1 MKGLLARLPL
11 PWAHA
16 IGAALAWVIFPLA
29 RRWRVR
35 LTENLALA
43 GYADP
48 AVRRAAVSEAGRMM
62 FEAPKIWLRPRA
74 EILALV
80 RRVTGLEA
88 AAAARA
94 AGKGIVYLTPHYGC
108 FEIALHV
115 VAEQGPITALYREAR
130 EEGLR
135 DLMQSGRERHNVRLA
150 SSTLGGVRQLLAALK
165 RGEAVG
171 ILPDQVPGVGEGE
184 WTEFFGRA
192 AYTMTLAGR
201 LCERRDVASFLVMCT
216 RLPRGEGFDM
226 DVQPLTPARPGESGA
241 RRVNR
246 ALEEAIRAHRPEQYM
261 WSYNRYKRPA
271 GAPPP
276 PPQSAGRP

>member
-1 MKGLLARLPL
+1 MKSLLAHLPL
-11 PWAHA
+11 RWSHA
-16 IGAALAWVIFPLA
+16 LGAVLAWVIFPFA

-35 LTENLALA
+35 LTENLARA
-43 GYADP
+43 GYTDAR
-48 AVRRAAVSEAGRMM
+48 VRRAAVAEAGRMM
-62 FEAPKIWLRPRA
+62 FEAPKIWLRPRE
-74 EILALV
+74 EILALMRNV
-80 RRVTGLEA
+80 RGMEA

-108 FEIALHV
+108 FEVAVHI
-115 VAEQGPITALYREAR
+115 VAEHGPITALYRAAHD
-130 EEGLR
+130 EELR
-135 DLMQSGRERHNVRLA
+135 DLMQMGRERHNVKLA

-184 WTEFFGRA
+184 WTEFFGRP

-201 LCERRDVASFLVMCT
+201 LCERADVAPFLVMCT
-216 RLPRGEGFDM
+216 RLAHGEGYDM
-226 DVQPLTPARPGESGA
+226 HVQPLTPAHPGESGA

-261 WSYNRYKRPA
+261 WSYNRYKHPA
-271 GAPPP
+271 GAPLPP
-276 PPQSAGRP
+276 P